1 MCLAL
6 AETYTSITNTP
17 NQVSEGHAVT
27 GTVQSDRKVYVGNL
41 QDEAS
46 PT

>member
-6 AETYTSITNTP
+6 VEAYTSITDTS
-17 NQVSEGHAVT
+17 NQVSEGHAAT
-27 GTVQSDRKVYVGNL
+27 GTVQSDSQVYVGNL